1 MKITKIIL
9 KGYNQFKDVEID
21 LTYPKGHEKEGK
33 PLDKICIIG
42 QSGSGKTSLLRLIK
56 WFVSFARD
64 IGKNIDLPLPPENAV
79 KMDFQLSDFHYR
91 ISNIAKGNYLKY
103 HLSNEINKETFFKAL
118 EKYYEETKPLLF
130 NFPTELLTRKK
141 APEVEEV
148 DPLEELEKI
157 RKKEFYLTN
166 LEPQSKIDFAYEDLK
181 ETWDYILKDI
191 ILYRSHEA
199 FYDYTMGKAVLEK
212 GEKSDKYKKLAA
224 ESKKWL
230 DQRSNPLEIMA
241 KKCLDPLLFKLG
253 LKVKMEIDR
262 PESIINLSFIEL
274 KTLAGQYV
282 PRDFWSTG
290 TWHLIQTV
298 IPLYQLKPQNA
309 IILIDE
315 PERSLHPDVQ
325 KDIIETYVKLA
336 PECQFFFVTHS
347 PIIVSAFE
355 PWEIVE
361 LKFDDE
367 HKYVFRE
374 LYYEGENRVDNY
386 KYFPEY
392 LRWDSILMRIFRL
405 DEEGGKKRLSAL
417 EEVSELDIRISKLKE
432 KGKLKSPEGKK
443 LVDRYLELNE
453 KLDWCVGKDE

>member
-21 LTYPKGHEKEGK
+21 LTYPMGHEKAGK

-103 HLSNEINKETFFKAL
+103 DLSNEINKETFFKAL

-141 APEVEEV
+141 VPEEEKV

-199 FYDYTMGKAVLEK
+199 FYDYTMGKTALEK
-212 GEKSDKYKKLAA
+212 GEKSNKYKKLAA

-230 DQRSNPLEIMA
+230 AQRSNPLKIMA
-241 KKCLDPLLFKLG
+241 EQCLDPLLFKLG

-274 KTLAGQYV
+274 QTLAGQYV

-309 IILIDE
+309 IVLIDE
-315 PERSLHPDVQ
+315 PEHSLYPDVQ
-325 KDIIETYVKLA
+325 KNLVDNYVKLA
-336 PECQFFFVTHS
+336 PGCQFFFATHS
-347 PIIVSAFE
+347 PIIASSFE

-361 LKFDDE
+361 LKFDNE
-367 HKYVFRE
+367 HKYVCRD
-374 LYYEGENRVDNY
+374 LHYGGENHVDSY

-392 LRWDSILMRIFRL
+392 LRWDSILERIFEL
-405 DEEGGKKRLSAL
+405 DEEGGKKRLKAL
-417 EEVSELDIRISKLKE
+417 EKLAETKSLLKE
-432 KGKLKSPEGKK
+432 LKKEGKLGTSEGKK
-443 LVDRYLELNE
+443 LLEEFKMLSQKVDWEY
-453 KLDWCVGKDE
+453 